1 MKTKEV
7 IQELKK
13 MGLQTKMQ
21 GNNLNVVDT
30 EMWTVANINLK
41 EKFRINTNFWAF
53 KNELTEDEKEKI
65 YFLLTKLA
73 ETDPEEREE
82 KQKYLLKHK
91 WFDDSLCAYINYCIP
106 NDSFNLNSK
115 SNNEEFKTQFTQAEI
130 DEIKERFNTNLEDFE
145 RILVED

>member
-106 NDSFNLNSK
+106 NDSFNLNTK

>member
-7 IQELKK
+7 IKGIEK
-13 MGLQTKMQ
+13 MKLQVDVTKDYLFVIHRN
-21 GNNLNVVDT
+21 GK
-30 EMWTVANINLK
+30 TVANMNLNR
-41 EKFRINTNFWAF
+41 KFQMSTNFWAF
-53 KNELTEDEKEKI
+53 QNMLTEDEREKV

-115 SNNEEFKTQFTQAEI
+115 SNNEAFKTQFTQAEI

-145 RILVED
+145 QIPVE